1 MKEASAEPS
10 SGSVASIVRRANS
23 VSHWMRTPKV
33 ESALRFV
40 IGFIATAIY
49 LLPLFWMVSTSL
61 KSPSEIFHTPPV
73 LIPSQP
79 QIDSYRSALGLP
91 TNRPELYITGAL
103 YFKNSFIIAFSTML
117 LTIILA
123 IPAAYALSRFN
134 FRGKI
139 AFMLFLLV
147 SQMLPAVLLVIP
159 LFVLFKMVSLYN
171 THFSVI
177 LADTALAL
185 PFAIIILRTSFIQI
199 PDALEEAGMIDGA
212 TRLQVLWYIILP
224 LMRASLVAV
233 GVFSFLTAWGEFVF
247 ALSFLAKPELQPIS
261 IGVFQFIGMY
271 KTQWD
276 TMMAFSTL
284 VAIPAVIALLFLQR
298 QFISGLTSGSV
309 K

>member
-1 MKEASAEPS
+1 MKEKPVHTIDGSFLSFIRSIPS
-10 SGSVASIVRRANS
+10 VRRL
-23 VSHWMRTPKV
+23 MRTSRV
-33 ESALRFV
+33 ESAVRFA
-40 IGFIATAIY
+40 IGFMATAIY
-49 LLPLFWMVSTSL
+49 LMPIFWMVSTSL
-61 KSPSEIFHTPPV
+61 KPTTEIFQTPPV
-73 LIPSQP
+73 LFPAHP

-91 TNRPELYITGAL
+91 TDRPELYITGAL
-103 YFKNSFIIAFSTML
+103 YFKNSFIIASFTMF
-117 LTIILA
+117 LTLFFA

-134 FRGKI
+134 FRGKTS
-139 AFMLFLLV
+139 FMLFLIIT
-147 SQMLPAVLLVIP
+147 QMLPAVLLVIP
-159 LFVLFKMVSLYN
+159 LFVLFKMFSLYN
-171 THFSVI
+171 TYFSVI

-199 PDALEEAGMIDGA
+199 PEALEEAGLIDGA
-212 TRLQVLWYIILP
+212 SRLQVLLYIVLP
-224 LMRASLVAV
+224 LIRASLVAV

-284 VAIPAVIALLFLQR
+284 VAIPAVVALLFLQR

>member
-1 MKEASAEPS
+1 MKGKNTDLSLQY
-10 SGSVASIVRRANS
+10 
-23 VSHWMRTPKV
+23 V
-33 ESALRFV
+33 ESSPEVTSYLRQWLRRPKTASLSRF
-40 IGFIATAIY
+40 ILGFITTAIY
-49 LLPLFWMVSTSL
+49 LMPIFWMVSTSL
-61 KSPSEIFHTPPV
+61 KSPTEIFQTPPR
-73 LIPSQP
+73 LIPTHL

-91 TNRPELYITGAL
+91 TDRPELYVTGAL
-103 YFKNSFIIAFSTML
+103 YFKNSFIIASSTML
-117 LTIILA
+117 LTLGFA
-123 IPAAYALSRFN
+123 IPAAYALSRFK
-134 FRGKI
+134 FRGKTT
-139 AFMLFLLV
+139 FMLFLIV
-147 SQMLPAVLLVIP
+147 TQMLPAVLLVIP
-159 LFVLFKMVSLYN
+159 LFVLFKMLSLYN

-199 PDALEEAGMIDGA
+199 PEALEEAGLIDGA
-212 TRLQVLWYIILP
+212 SRLQVLWYIVLP
-224 LMRASLVAV
+224 LIRASLVAV